1 MKLSKLTILAL
12 KGMDK
17 ENKERVAGLIGTSI
31 KSFYRHINENKENGE
46 LTKARAIQVIGEET
60 GLSQSEI
67 LEETV
72 EPVKES

>member
-46 LTKARAIQVIGEET
+46 LTKAKALQVIGVET
-60 GLSQSEI
+60 GLDDSQI
-67 LEETV
+67 LEESSEV
-72 EPVKES
+72 VSK